1 MGQLKYNK
9 MEIKFKKLSDK
20 ATMPSKAH
28 KTDAGFDLIATN
40 ITTELNECGQLVI
53 VYHTDL
59 ALEIP
64 EGYFAQLMPRS
75 SIAKKSLRLTNS
87 CGVIDSGYRGE
98 VLGKFIATTDV
109 VPAVYKVGD
118 KFAQLVILPVPD
130 VEFVESDSLLE
141 SDRADGGY
149 GSSDKAQ
156 TDVDSDADTSNDSE
170 PVVSEQDG
178 PITMQGPSNMQGPS
192 AE

>member
-1 MGQLKYNK
+1 
-9 MEIKFKKLSDK
+9 MEIKFKKLSHK
-20 ATMPSKAH
+20 AVMPSKAH
-28 KTDAGFDLIATN
+28 KTDAGFDLTTTG

-75 SIAKKSLRLTNS
+75 SIAKKSLRLTDS

-98 VLGKFIATTDV
+98 IIAKFIATTDV
-109 VPAVYKVGD
+109 VPAVYKVND

-130 VEFVESDSLLE
+130 VEFVESDSLSE

-156 TDVDSDADTSNDSE
+156 TAVDSDANTSDNDENIS
-170 PVVSEQDG
+170 VQ
-178 PITMQGPSNMQGPS
+178 S
-192 AE
+192 ARPTDWQSAVTEDNQCESAA

>member
-1 MGQLKYNK
+1 

-20 ATMPSKAH
+20 AIMPSKAH
-28 KTDAGFDLIATN
+28 KTDAGFDLTATN

-109 VPAVYKVGD
+109 VPAVYKAGD
-118 KFAQLVILPVPD
+118 KFVQLVILPVPD
-130 VEFVESDSLLE
+130 VEFVESDNLSE
-141 SDRADGGY
+141 SDRADDGY

-156 TDVDSDADTSNDSE
+156 ATET
-170 PVVSEQDG
+170 PVG
-178 PITMQGPSNMQGPS
+178 NS

>member
-1 MGQLKYNK
+1 
-9 MEIKFKKLSDK
+9 MEIKFKKLSHK
-20 ATMPSKAH
+20 AVMPSKAH
-28 KTDAGFDLIATN
+28 KTDAGFDLTTTG

-64 EGYFAQLMPRS
+64 EGYFALVMPRS

-98 VLGKFIATTDV
+98 ILGKFIATTDV
-109 VPAVYKVGD
+109 VPAVYKVD
-118 KFAQLVILPVPD
+118 DRFAQLVILPVPD
-130 VEFVESDSLLE
+130 VEFVESDSLSE
-141 SDRADGGY
+141 SDRGDGGY
-149 GSSDKAQ
+149 GSSDNAQ
-156 TDVDSDADTSNDSE
+156 TAVDSDANTSNDSE
-170 PVVSEQDG
+170 PVVSEQDR
-178 PITMQGPSNMQGPS
+178 PIMMQGSSNMQGPS

>member
-1 MGQLKYNK
+1 

-20 ATMPSKAH
+20 AAAPSKAH
-28 KTDAGFDLIATN
+28 GTDAGFDLTATN

-64 EGYFAQLMPRS
+64 GGYFGQLMPRS

-98 VLGKFIATTDV
+98 IIAKFIATTDV

-118 KFAQLVILPVPD
+118 KFAQLLIFPVPD
-130 VEFVESDSLLE
+130 VKFVESDDLSE
-141 SDRADGGY
+141 SDRGDGGY

-156 TDVDSDADTSNDSE
+156 TAVDSDANTSDNDE
-170 PVVSEQDG
+170 NILVQ
-178 PITMQGPSNMQGPS
+178 S
-192 AE
+192 ARPTDWQSAVTEDNQCEYVA

>member
-1 MGQLKYNK
+1 

-20 ATMPSKAH
+20 AVTPSKAH
-28 KTDAGFDLIATN
+28 KTDAGFDLTATN

-118 KFAQLVILPVPD
+118 KFVQMLILPVPD
-130 VEFVESDSLLE
+130 VEFVESDNLSE
-141 SDRADGGY
+141 SDRGDGGY

-156 TDVDSDADTSNDSE
+156 M
-170 PVVSEQDG
+170 
-178 PITMQGPSNMQGPS
+178 MQGPVTEETTPADES